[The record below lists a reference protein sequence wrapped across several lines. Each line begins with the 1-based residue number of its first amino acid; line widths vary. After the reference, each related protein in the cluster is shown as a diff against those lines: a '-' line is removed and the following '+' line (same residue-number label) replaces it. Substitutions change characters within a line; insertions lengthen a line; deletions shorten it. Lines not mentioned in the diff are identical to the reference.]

1 MQITLNQRNAE
12 ESPSAIQALTKAL
25 EGRAY
30 ECAVISTGD
39 IVFSPEVRKACE
51 ANICGNYGRTWVCPP
66 AVGTLE
72 ELRAKILAYRNALVF
87 TTKHDLE
94 DSFDFEGMQRGREI
108 HNHLSV
114 DLHGR
119 FGKTNPIYGAGGCS
133 NCEKCAYPNPCRAP
147 EKLLSSIEAS
157 GINVTELSRSA
168 GIKYNNGPNTVT
180 YFSMVL
186 F

>member
-1 MQITLNQRNAE
+1 MLNPQDAE
-12 ESPSAIQALTKAL
+12 EAPSAIQALNKAV

-30 ECAVISTGD
+30 EYAVIATAD

-51 ANICGNYGRTWVCPP
+51 VNICGSYGRTWACPP
-66 AVGTLE
+66 AIGTLE
-72 ELRAKILAYRNALVF
+72 ELMAKILAYKNALVF

-108 HNHLSV
+108 HNQLSV
-114 DLHGR
+114 DIHER
-119 FGKTNPIYGAGGCS
+119 FGKTNPVYGAGGCS
-133 NCEKCAYPNPCRAP
+133 NCEKCAYPDPCRMP

-157 GINVTELSRSA
+157 GINVTELSRTA
-168 GIKYNNGPNTVT
+168 GVRYNNGPNTVT
-180 YFSMVL
+180 YFSMAL

>member
-1 MQITLNQRNAE
+1 M
-12 ESPSAIQALTKAL
+12 PSVIQALNKAI
-25 EGRAY
+25 EGRVY
-30 ECAVISTGD
+30 ESAVISTVD
-39 IVFSPEVRKACE
+39 IVFAPELRKACE
-51 ANICGNYGRTWVCPP
+51 VNICGNYNRSWACPP

-72 ELRAKILAYRNALVF
+72 ELAAKILVYKNALIF

-108 HNHLSV
+108 HNRLSAE
-114 DLHGR
+114 LHER

-133 NCEKCAYPNPCRAP
+133 NCEKCAYPDPCRAP

-157 GINVTELSRSA
+157 GINVSELSRSA
-168 GIKYNNGPNTVT
+168 GIRYNNGPNTVT